1 MRDTFGFRLKK
12 FRTML
17 DLTQQQLADKS
28 GISRKQISD
37 FEMDIQTNP
46 RRQTILKLAN
56 ALNIDSEKLIS
67 SNPLDDVLELSISNT
82 AHDKLL
88 KLAAQNNRSVEDEA
102 AELLKKALNKELDEI
117 NKSPEPTI
125 DLVNNK
131 KIEELEEQVANSMKM
146 IEMMSGYF
154 EAMLKGNHDEY
165 MESVFK
171 KYPNVEKFYRNETKY
186 PFDDIDKKKNQKPDK

>member
-1 MRDTFGFRLKK
+1 MRDSFGFRLKK

-17 DLTQQQLADKS
+17 DLTQQQLADIS
-28 GISRKQISD
+28 GVSRKQISD

-46 RRQTILKLAN
+46 RKQTISKLAK
-56 ALNIDSEKLIS
+56 ALNIESEKLIS
-67 SNPLDDVLELSISNT
+67 DKPLDDILELSISNT
-82 AHDKLL
+82 AHDKLS
-88 KLAAQNNRSVEDEA
+88 KLAEQNNRSVEDEA
-102 AELLKKALNKELDEI
+102 TELLKKALSKELDEI
-117 NKSPEPTI
+117 NNNSEPTI
-125 DLVNNK
+125 DLVKSK

-154 EAMLKGNHDEY
+154 EAMIKGNHDEY

-186 PFDDIDKKKNQKPDK
+186 PFDDIDKNKNQKPD